1 MSRLVPVRPAPLRST
16 PVRPATLLILL
27 AGAAVA
33 LSACGK
39 VGELERPAPLWGA
52 KAKADYAAHQKAEAD
67 AQAKKEAA
75 DQAQHGHP
83 AQLPDDLQP
92 SAGPSDPGRPPP

>member
-1 MSRLVPVRPAPLRST
+1 MSRQVPVRPAPLRPT
-16 PVRPATLLILL
+16 TLLILL

-52 KAKADYAAHQKAEAD
+52 KAKADYAAQQKAAAD
-67 AQAKKEAA
+67 AQAKKAAA